1 VGKVSPGIGGSAMKK
16 EEKLKKLLADKN
28 YTGNL
33 IGKFKESQGI
43 FDFKIILNREP
54 ENYVRERYT
63 GRGHRFYNAKEK
75 VMKEIHKEI
84 DELIPKQYK
93 KYLDKLMKEEIEY
106 YTLIDVV
113 FYVKIPKADSVETTI
128 LKETGQIRPAIAP
141 DLDNYI
147 KLLADVMHN
156 TIYTD
161 DKRLV
166 GIDSKKLYSL
176 NPRTEITF
184 TILIPNVDTE
194 FFKKGE

>member
-1 VGKVSPGIGGSAMKK
+1 MKK
-16 EEKLKKLLADKN
+16 EEKLKKLLADEHYKAKLMSN
-28 YTGNL
+28 
-33 IGKFKESQGI
+33 FKENQGL
-43 FDFKIILNREP
+43 FDFKITLNREP

-75 VMKEIHKEI
+75 IMKEIHKEI
-84 DELIPKQYK
+84 DDLVPKLYK
-93 KYLDKLMKEEIEY
+93 KYLNKLMKEEIEY
-106 YTLIDVV
+106 YVIINVV

-166 GIDSKKLYSL
+166 GINSEKLYSL
-176 NPRTEITF
+176 KPRTEIGF
-184 TILIPNVDTE
+184 IILIPNVDKE
-194 FFKKGE
+194 FYNKGEKL

>member
-1 VGKVSPGIGGSAMKK
+1 MKK
-16 EEKLKKLLADKN
+16 EEKLKKLLADDQYKAK
-28 YTGNL
+28 L
-33 IGKFKESQGI
+33 ISEFKQSQGL
-43 FDFKIILNREP
+43 FDFKITLNREP

-84 DELIPKQYK
+84 DDLIPDLYK
-93 KYLDKLMKEEIEY
+93 KYLNKLMKEDIEY
-106 YTLIDVV
+106 YVIINVE

-128 LKETGQIRPAIAP
+128 LKETHQIRPAIAP

-147 KLLADVMHN
+147 KLLADVMHD
-156 TIYTD
+156 TIYKD

-166 GIDSKKLYSL
+166 GIDSRKFYSL
-176 NPRTEITF
+176 NPRTEIAF

-194 FFKKGE
+194 FYNKGEKL

>member
-1 VGKVSPGIGGSAMKK
+1 MKK
-16 EEKLKKLLADKN
+16 EEKLKKLLADENHKN
-28 YTGNL
+28 NL
-33 IGKFKESQGI
+33 IGKFKENQGL
-43 FDFKIILNREP
+43 FDFKITLNREP

-84 DELIPKQYK
+84 DALIPKK
-93 KYLDKLMKEEIEY
+93 AKEYLDKLMKEEIEY
-106 YTLIDVV
+106 YVIIDVD
-113 FYVKIPKADSVETTI
+113 FFVKIPKADSVETTI

-156 TIYTD
+156 TIYLD

-166 GIDSKKLYSL
+166 GINAGKYYSL
-176 NPRTEITF
+176 TPRTEINF
-184 TILIPNVDTE
+184 TILIPDVDTT
-194 FFKKGE
+194 FYKGGK